1 MPVEEV
7 GIDQR
12 QLAAE
17 QWFHGLRRTFDL
29 LWPGGVGNQLNQP
42 NPVKIAILS
51 TGVDMSAIAY
61 YRKKQ
66 IKDCKSFLKSTTE
79 FEDYEGYG
87 TYETDLILRVAPKA
101 KVFVARICESMTLEG
116 ETENNVK
123 KALDHTIDEWKVDII
138 VLPYGFPTFSPII
151 EESLLRA
158 DERRILLFA
167 AVGNYGAMEQYLYPA
182 MSPLAIPIHS
192 ADAYGKP
199 SVFDPPAR
207 NVNDPSFS
215 ALGEGVKA
223 AWPPKL
229 CKHDDRRNLRVRSG
243 SDVATVIA
251 AATAGLVLEFAR
263 QPPLS
268 NKPQVEAWLKSKKG
282 MLRIFKLMSKPVNGM
297 NFVVPWLLLD
307 AAAIPPYSDDFNSA
321 EGGFSRQSLARWAAE
336 FAILREVPMDLYV
349 AT

>member
-1 MPVEEV
+1 MVAEEV
-7 GIDQR
+7 AIDQR
-12 QLAAE
+12 QRAAE
-17 QWFHGLRRTFDL
+17 QWFHCLHRTFDL
-29 LWPGGVGNQLNQP
+29 LWPGEVGNQPNQP
-42 NPVKIAILS
+42 NPVKIAILNS
-51 TGVDMSAIAY
+51 GVDMSAFAY
-61 YRKKQ
+61 ATEQ
-66 IKDCKSFLKSTTE
+66 IKDCKSFLKSITK
-79 FEDYEGYG
+79 FGDYVGSG
-87 TYETDLILRVAPKA
+87 THETDLILSVAPEA
-101 KVFVARICESMTLEG
+101 EVFVARISESMKLKR

-123 KALDHTIDEWKVDII
+123 NALDHAIDEWKVDII
-138 VLPYGFPTFSPII
+138 VLPFGFSTFSPII

-167 AVGNYGAMEQYLYPA
+167 AVGNHGAMEQYPYPA
-182 MSPLAIPIHS
+182 KSPLTIPIHS

-215 ALGEGVKA
+215 TLGEGVKA
-223 AWPPKL
+223 AWPPAL
-229 CKHDDRRNLRVRSG
+229 CGHDEQINFRVRSG

-307 AAAIPPYSDDFNSA
+307 AAATPPYSDDFNSA
-321 EGGFSRQSLARWAAE
+321 EGGFSSQSLARWAAE